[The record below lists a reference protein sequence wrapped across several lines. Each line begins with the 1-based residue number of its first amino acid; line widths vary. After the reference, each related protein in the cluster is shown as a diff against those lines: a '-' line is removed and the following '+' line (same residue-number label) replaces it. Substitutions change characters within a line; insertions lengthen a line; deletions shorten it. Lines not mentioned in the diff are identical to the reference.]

1 MRFYQK
7 ILWGL
12 GVFGLALLSLV
23 GFLVVVGL
31 FDRFVVMG
39 WLTFVEQTVL
49 TRSIILL
56 IFGFLFGLSLY
67 LPFLTRT
74 TATAGGAVI
83 SLKNPLGAVEISQ
96 KAISEFIQRIGKEVE
111 GVEDIKAAIKSSDEG
126 VDVYLTLSAQAQGE
140 VPRLIDELQTVVK
153 TYLNKT
159 VGIEN
164 VREIKVRVAKL
175 I

>member
-7 ILWGL
+7 GLWGV
-12 GVFGLALLSLV
+12 GVCALALLSLG

-31 FDRFVVMG
+31 FDRFVVIG
-39 WLTFVEQTVL
+39 WLTFVEQTLL
-49 TRSIILL
+49 TRSIILV

-67 LPFLTRT
+67 LLSSTGTKVER
-74 TATAGGAVI
+74 AVI
-83 SLKNPLGAVEISQ
+83 PLKNPLGAVEISQ

>member
-1 MRFYQK
+1 MRVYQK
-7 ILWGL
+7 VLWGV
-12 GVFGLALLSLV
+12 GVCALALLSLG
-23 GFLVVVGL
+23 GFLVGVGL
-31 FDRFVVMG
+31 FDRFVVSG
-39 WLTFVEQTVL
+39 WLTLVEQTVL

-74 TATAGGAVI
+74 KAGAAVI
-83 SLKNPLGAVEISQ
+83 PLKNPLGAVEISQ

-159 VGIEN
+159 VGIES
-164 VREIKVRVAKL
+164 VGEIKVRVAKL
-175 I
+175 L

>member
-7 ILWGL
+7 VLWGV
-12 GVFGLALLSLV
+12 GGCALALLSLG

-31 FDRFVVMG
+31 FDRFVVHG
-39 WLTFVEQTVL
+39 WLTFVEQTLL
-49 TRSIILL
+49 TRSIILV

-67 LPFLTRT
+67 LLSLTGTKAER
-74 TATAGGAVI
+74 AVI
-83 SLKNPLGAVEISQ
+83 PLKNPLGAVEISQ

-126 VDVYLTLSAQAQGE
+126 VDVYLTLSVQTQGE